1 MADSSRAAP
10 DRRAT
15 LADVA
20 ARAGV
25 SVPLVSIVMRDAPG
39 ASPANRERVRR
50 AAEEL
55 GYRPD
60 SRARMLRRTRSRLI
74 GVVFG
79 VQHAFH
85 GDLVS
90 GLYTAA
96 DAAGYEL
103 ALSAVTPARDERRA
117 VTSLLHDRCEAL
129 ILLGPHLPTSYLSDL
144 AATMPVVVV
153 ARAVRH
159 HAVDVVRTDDA
170 AGLGE
175 AVDHLVDLGH
185 RRIAHI
191 DGGRAPGAAE
201 RRRGYRAA
209 LQRHGLA
216 DTAQILPGG
225 LTEDDGATAAEALL
239 DTTIRPTAVT
249 VFNDRCATGVLD
261 VLWRPRFQWA
271 GGAPATPHRRRVPSA
286 RRTPSL
292 RANLL
297 RTRRGHARLPA
308 LDACNAVL
316 CERARGAQ
324 RPRAH
329 AQRRAEIHDGLRV
342 LRDALARRA
351 FVRERPQLLS
361 TALARKSFDAEIARQ
376 HALDVAIENRM
387 SLPHATAR
395 GSRRRSS
402 GRCRAAPHCFER
414 ARKLAAVLGDDQ
426 LRGAVQI
433 ARTRVVAEPGPQVQH
448 FIDRGSSERAHV
460 RKALHEALV
469 VRLTVATCVCCSMI
483 SDTHT
488 RYGVGSLLPRQVF
501 AARAIEPREQ
511 RAATGGASLAT
522 HVTRVW
528 LKSFT
533 NDGASSTMRRAVR
546 VR

>member
-1 MADSSRAAP
+1 M
-10 DRRAT
+10 
-15 LADVA
+15 ADVA

-50 AAEEL
+50 AAAEL

-60 SRARMLRRTRSRLI
+60 SRARMLRRSRSRLI

-96 DAAGYEL
+96 GAAGYEL

-129 ILLGPHLPTSYLSDL
+129 ILLGPHLATSYLGDL
-144 AATMPVVVV
+144 VATMPVVAV

-175 AVDHLVDLGH
+175 AVDHLVSLGH

-209 LQRHGLA
+209 LNRHGLA
-216 DTAQILPGG
+216 DPAQILPGG

-239 DTTIRPTAVT
+239 DITIRPTAVT

-261 VLWRPRFQWA
+261 VLRREGLNVPTDISVTGYDDSRLARLSHVALTTVSQDTQA
-271 GGAPATPHRRRVPSA
+271 ITTAAITRAINRLDDATINDRELVIP
-286 RRTPSL
+286 PSL
-292 RANLL
+292 
-297 RTRRGHARLPA
+297 
-308 LDACNAVL
+308 
-316 CERARGAQ
+316 
-324 RPRAH
+324 
-329 AQRRAEIHDGLRV
+329 I
-342 LRDALARRA
+342 
-351 FVRERPQLLS
+351 
-361 TALARKSFDAEIARQ
+361 
-376 HALDVAIENRM
+376 
-387 SLPHATAR
+387 
-395 GSRRRSS
+395 
-402 GRCRAAPHCFER
+402 
-414 ARKLAAVLGDDQ
+414 
-426 LRGAVQI
+426 
-433 ARTRVVAEPGPQVQH
+433 
-448 FIDRGSSERAHV
+448 V
-460 RKALHEALV
+460 RKTTAPPPA
-469 VRLTVATCVCCSMI
+469 
-483 SDTHT
+483 
-488 RYGVGSLLPRQVF
+488 
-501 AARAIEPREQ
+501 
-511 RAATGGASLAT
+511 
-522 HVTRVW
+522 
-528 LKSFT
+528 
-533 NDGASSTMRRAVR
+533 
-546 VR
+546 